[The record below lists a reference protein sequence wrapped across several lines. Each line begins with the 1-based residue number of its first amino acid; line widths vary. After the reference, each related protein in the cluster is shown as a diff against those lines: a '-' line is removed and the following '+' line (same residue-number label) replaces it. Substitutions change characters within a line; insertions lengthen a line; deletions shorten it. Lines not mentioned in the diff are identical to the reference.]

1 MAGHNFL
8 HFGKFWPYFM
18 HKNWCSSRNYI
29 CTQRQN
35 ILCQYFFSKISIIMF
50 ARSLPISQSQ
60 FSKHRSQDS
69 SRGVVLQPG
78 QISSQSFPPSKH
90 LKRRKAAS
98 ALWRLDL
105 PLVMLSPNPRRRR
118 VDAMP
123 SSLQEAN
130 WNHKGTSKKCKD
142 IFSVN

>member
-8 HFGKFWPYFM
+8 YFGKFWPYFM
-18 HKNWCSSRNYI
+18 HTNWWSPKNHF
-29 CTQRQN
+29 CTLKHPLP
-35 ILCQYFFSKISIIMF
+35 IFFAKISNIMF

-69 SRGVVLQPG
+69 SRGLILQPG
-78 QISSQSFPPSKH
+78 QISSRSFPPSKH

-105 PLVMLSPNPRRRR
+105 PLVMLSPNPRRSK

-130 WNHKGTSKKCKD
+130 WNHKGTSNKCKN